1 MARKAKTV
9 AQAPAPVE
17 TSDGGLDVAPEAAPE
32 VDWAQAM
39 EAAVLDR
46 ALDLA
51 PSQGWTWPM
60 TRAAGRAAGLSG
72 GETELLLPQ
81 GPADLAALLSRRHD
95 ARALAEL
102 AATDPKAL
110 KMRQRIRA
118 GVEAR
123 LLAAAADEPSLRRWA
138 GWLALPLHAPL
149 ALRLVWESADVLW
162 RWAGDTAT
170 DENHYSK
177 RAILA
182 GILVS
187 ALAIRLQSGHGAA
200 MSFVDSR
207 IENVMAFETWKAGL
221 KPGHAMA
228 DIAKALG
235 KLRYG

>member
-9 AQAPAPVE
+9 AQAPAPPE
-17 TSDGGLDVAPEAAPE
+17 TSPEPPKS
-32 VDWAQAM
+32 DWATDM
-39 EAAVLDR
+39 EATVLAH
-46 ALDLA
+46 ALTIA
-51 PSQGWTWPM
+51 PTLGWTWPM

-72 GETELLLPQ
+72 PETELLLPQ

-95 ARALAEL
+95 ARAFELL

-110 KMRQRIRA
+110 KIRARIRA

-123 LLAAAADEPSLRRWA
+123 LQAAGVDEPALRRWA
-138 GWLALPLHAPL
+138 GWLALPLNLPL
-149 ALRLVWESADVLW
+149 ALRLVWESADLLW

-187 ALAIRLQSGHGAA
+187 ATAIRLSSGHGAA

-221 KPGHAMA
+221 KPSSAMA
-228 DIAKALG
+228 DLARALG